1 MLRTLSIITLS
12 LILVTGS
19 LFAAF
24 TPVQAD
30 ALFDSDHFIEARSLL
45 LDELARSPSK
55 EEEAAILWRLARVMV
70 SIGDDIDRKDK
81 DGRYAA
87 YEEGEAYAL
96 RSLDLFPTPEGYLW
110 KASNVGRWGQT
121 KGPLNALSK
130 AKGMLDDLTV
140 IINDFDTLDSTE
152 TWYVLSALYNEVPS
166 LISFGNNDWAI
177 SYGRKAL
184 EHIPS
189 HLLYPGHYKKVA
201 EELWARNWSASKRAK
216 ELAKMQKNW
225 NKATSNIE
233 RYRYYEGKDAGK
245 NTPFYSSVNLS
256 SMSDRQEAEMLLAYV
271 LAKYTVFT
279 PIKRSDT
286 REIEEIEAFKATMR

>member
-24 TPVQAD
+24 NPVQAD
-30 ALFDSDHFIEARSLL
+30 ALFDADHFIEARTLL
-45 LDELARSPSK
+45 LDELSRSSAA
-55 EEEAAILWRLARVMV
+55 EDEAAILWRLARVMV
-70 SIGDDIDRKDK
+70 SIGDDLDKKDK
-81 DGRYAA
+81 DGRFAA

-96 RSLDLFPTPEGYLW
+96 RSIALVPSPEAYLW

-121 KGPLNALSK
+121 KGPLNALGK
-130 AKGMLDDLTV
+130 AKGMLEDLTV
-140 IINDFDTLDSTE
+140 IVNDFSTLDSTE
-152 TWYVLSALYNEVPS
+152 TWYVLSALYNELPAV
-166 LISFGNNDWAI
+166 ISFGNNDWVI
-177 SYGRKAL
+177 SYGRKSL

-225 NKATSNIE
+225 QKATSDLE
-233 RYRYYEGKDAGK
+233 RYRYYEGKEAGK
-245 NTPFYSSVNLS
+245 NTPFYSSVNLN
-256 SMSDRQEAEMLLAYV
+256 SMSDRQEAEMLLSYI
-271 LAKYTVFT
+271 LAKSKVFS

-286 REIEEIEAFKATMR
+286 RDLEEIEEFRATMR

>member
-12 LILVTGS
+12 LLLATGT

-24 TPVQAD
+24 NPVQAD

-45 LDELARSPSK
+45 LDELGRSPSK

-70 SIGDDIDRKDK
+70 SIGDDLDKKDK
-81 DGRYAA
+81 DGRFAA

-96 RSLDLFPTPEGYLW
+96 RSIALVPSSEGYLW

-121 KGPLNALSK
+121 KGPLNALGK
-130 AKGMLDDLTV
+130 AKGMLEDLTV
-140 IINDFDTLDSTE
+140 IVNDFSTLDSTE
-152 TWYVLSALYNEVPS
+152 TWYVLSALYNELPAV
-166 LISFGNNDWAI
+166 ISFGNNDWAI

-216 ELAKMQKNW
+216 ELAKMQKSW
-225 NKATSNIE
+225 DKATTNLE
-233 RYRYYEGKDAGK
+233 RYRYWEGREAGKD
-245 NTPFYSSVNLS
+245 TPFYSSVNLI
-256 SMSDRQEAEMLLAYV
+256 SMSDRQEAEMILSYI
-271 LAKYTVFT
+271 LAKSKVFT

>member
-24 TPVQAD
+24 NPVQAD
-30 ALFDSDHFIEARSLL
+30 ALFDADHFIEARTLL
-45 LDELARSPSK
+45 LDELSRSSAA
-55 EEEAAILWRLARVMV
+55 EDEAAILWRLARVMV
-70 SIGDDIDRKDK
+70 SIGDDLDKKDK
-81 DGRYAA
+81 DGRFAA

-96 RSLDLFPTPEGYLW
+96 RSIALVPSPEAYLW

-121 KGPLNALSK
+121 KGPLNALGK
-130 AKGMLDDLTV
+130 AKGMLEDLTV
-140 IINDFDTLDSTE
+140 IVNDFSTLDSTE
-152 TWYVLSALYNEVPS
+152 TWYVLSALYNELPAV
-166 LISFGNNDWAI
+166 ISFGNNDWAI
-177 SYGRKAL
+177 SYGRKSL

-225 NKATSNIE
+225 QKATSDLE
-233 RYRYYEGKDAGK
+233 RYRYYEGKEAGK
-245 NTPFYSSVNLS
+245 NTPFYSSVNLN
-256 SMSDRQEAEMLLAYV
+256 SMSDRQEAEMLLSYI
-271 LAKYTVFT
+271 LAKSKVFS
-279 PIKRSDT
+279 PIKRSDI
-286 REIEEIEAFKATMR
+286 RDLEEIEEFRATMR